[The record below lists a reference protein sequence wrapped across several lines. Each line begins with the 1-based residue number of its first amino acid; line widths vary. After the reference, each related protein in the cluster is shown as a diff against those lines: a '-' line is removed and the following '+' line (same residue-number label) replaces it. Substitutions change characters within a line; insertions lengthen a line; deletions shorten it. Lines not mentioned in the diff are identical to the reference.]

1 MDITGALDGAH
12 NLSMG
17 SCPLLSHRL
26 LWAEL
31 MRHTFIADVLVCPKC
46 QTGMQMIA
54 LISQPSV
61 IDRLMIYD
69 QEARGPPSP

>member
-1 MDITGALDGAH
+1 
-12 NLSMG
+12 
-17 SCPLLSHRL
+17 
-26 LWAEL
+26 
-31 MRHTFIADVLVCPKC
+31 MRHTFITDVLVCPKC